1 MKIEK
6 LSVITLIA
14 LGLAACSSNQPVP
27 VVKGDKNVDYSQ
39 PKTIHIS
46 ETNPYP
52 TQATAAEY
60 IKKPANATA
69 LCYNCIEPLKLR
81 NKRIIGIW
89 RNFSGISETEVLKTG
104 ALRCIAPL
112 FYVEKSKNNELRKNG

>member
-69 LCYNCIEPLKLR
+69 LCYNGSYSIDTQNPCSTQGGVKQILQHYH
-81 NKRIIGIW
+81 
-89 RNFSGISETEVLKTG
+89 
-104 ALRCIAPL
+104 AD
-112 FYVEKSKNNELRKNG
+112 